1 LLLFG
6 GLTLLLAI
14 CIQYVLPQ
22 WSVYGIQFLQE
33 NLLVVGTVV
42 LLLLFLFVWKVP
54 KWQVAHITDEKDR
67 LTTESGFRQTL
78 VQLVGGAALLGGLYF
93 TAQTLRT
100 SQETLRV
107 NQKTLETTQQGQ
119 ITERFTKA
127 VEQLG
132 NKEQLTI
139 RLGGIYA
146 LEQVAKDSDSH
157 YWAVMEVLTAFV
169 REQAP
174 VTALPPDKTS
184 GERETKERPH
194 ERKLPSDIQAILT
207 VIGRRTRT
215 YGKGGPKR
223 LDLSYT
229 NLQNATLSGTQLQD
243 VFLLGAQ
250 LQGAYLGGAQLQAA
264 WLEKAQLQ
272 AATLSGTQLQDANL
286 RYAQLRS
293 ANLWYAQ
300 LRSATMK
307 DAQLQGADLRGA
319 QLQRAQLQGADLTAV
334 KNLTQDQIDTAC
346 LDEHTQLP
354 EGLTRPTPCHTP
366 P

>member
-1 LLLFG
+1 MCWLRATIVSGWGWGTYLIHGVSLLPRRLWVLLYHYWLLLFG

-194 ERKLPSDIQAILT
+194 ERKLPSDLNVAPTEPWSPVSRIKSGCHRI
-207 VIGRRTRT
+207 RRLREPGAVHPYNVAPRQSGSTA
-215 YGKGGPKR
+215 GGHDVSLGWRGVAGVDAVCRQDTCRPPPLLVATWRAKCR
-223 LDLSYT
+223 RNTPSGHEISLSQIHSWQHPQSPT
-229 NLQNATLSGTQLQD
+229 
-243 VFLLGAQ
+243 
-250 LQGAYLGGAQLQAA
+250 AA
-264 WLEKAQLQ
+264 
-272 AATLSGTQLQDANL
+272 
-286 RYAQLRS
+286 
-293 ANLWYAQ
+293 
-300 LRSATMK
+300 
-307 DAQLQGADLRGA
+307 
-319 QLQRAQLQGADLTAV
+319 
-334 KNLTQDQIDTAC
+334 
-346 LDEHTQLP
+346 
-354 EGLTRPTPCHTP
+354 
-366 P
+366 